1 MGVYEGPVTTSVRGV
16 ASDFAELATA
26 KDPAATLINGR
37 LELRGDSAPLIELQK
52 NSPNRV
58 RVVYVVK
65 GLYENYKDFLNTTY
79 ESFRRQQSKLPWMK
93 EL

>member
-1 MGVYEGPVTTSVRGV
+1 
-16 ASDFAELATA
+16 
-26 KDPAATLINGR
+26 
-37 LELRGDSAPLIELQK
+37 
-52 NSPNRV
+52 
-58 RVVYVVK
+58 VVYVVR